1 MSEEKKEKGLR
12 EEARELFKLFFEKS
26 KDIQKATAQTIK
38 EITDKTLKEVQ
49 PSKEKVKEITEGILE
64 GIQDTRKEM
73 GGRLEGVVKTLQ
85 ELTGRATA
93 SVREV
98 ITGVLEGVEEVSE
111 KERREECLRYIKER
125 RSITFFDPN
134 RDVPEEVL
142 KEILNLSAL
151 TPSGYNL
158 QPWEVIVVKSKDKKK
173 RLREICY
180 NQEKVEHASA
190 NIVVIA
196 NTNAAEE
203 HVDRVLDSWVELGYI
218 KEKERKALR
227 ETILAGW
234 KSPERRKRKAIR
246 DSAMFAMS
254 VMIIARF
261 FGLETHPMEGYDEA
275 KLKRFL
281 NIGKGRIPVMVI
293 AIGYKDP
300 EKELLPRAYRFR
312 FEEFGKIV

>member
-218 KEKERKALR
+218 KEKESKALR
-227 ETILAGW
+227 DTILAGW

-275 KLKRFL
+275 KLRKFL

-300 EKELLPRAYRFR
+300 KKELLPRAYRFR
-312 FEEFGKIV
+312 FEEFGKII